1 MNRTLSMSRS
11 AERSCRSICHILVG
25 VREMLFKTVS
35 VDLTREAVKD
45 APAYD
50 PAVNLNH
57 VAESRLHDHYGQV
70 GYWAQSELS
79 DRG

>member
-1 MNRTLSMSRS
+1 
-11 AERSCRSICHILVG
+11 
-25 VREMLFKTVS
+25 MLFKTVS